1 MMKLGVS
8 IFLVFYLFAFFS
20 GLDGTVWFVSA
31 LLTIFLVYII
41 KYVTRTKNQNEYR
54 GVVKESN
61 DSLYTES
68 DNKGVSCIL
77 DLETTGFE
85 PEDSEIVEI
94 FILKIQD
101 GGIVDEFYSLFK
113 PNNRI
118 MNSNIHGITD
128 NKVKY
133 APKLKDKNDEIFEFV
148 GDSTLVGHNL
158 DNFDL
163 KFLNYHLNSQLKNKT
178 LDTLKLSRTVLGG
191 KVENHKLHTLAE
203 YFGIKPPTHSARDD
217 VMTTYEVYKKLISI
231 K

>member
-8 IFLVFYLFAFFS
+8 IFLVFYLFSFFS
-20 GLDGTVWFVSA
+20 GLDRTLWFVSA
-31 LLTIFLVYII
+31 LLTIFLVYKI

-85 PEDSEIVEI
+85 PADSEIVEI

-101 GGIVDEFYSLFK
+101 GEIVDEFYSLFK

-118 MNSNIHGITD
+118 MNSDI
-128 NKVKY
+128 
-133 APKLKDKNDEIFEFV
+133 LNDDI
-148 GDSTLVGHNL
+148 
-158 DNFDL
+158 
-163 KFLNYHLNSQLKNKT
+163 
-178 LDTLKLSRTVLGG
+178 
-191 KVENHKLHTLAE
+191 
-203 YFGIKPPTHSARDD
+203 
-217 VMTTYEVYKKLISI
+217 
-231 K
+231 

>member
-20 GLDGTVWFVSA
+20 GLNGTLWFVSA
-31 LLTIFLVYII
+31 LLTIFLVYKI

-85 PEDSEIVEI
+85 PEDSEIIEI

-101 GGIVDEFYSLFK
+101 GAIVDEFYSLFK
-113 PNNRI
+113 P
-118 MNSNIHGITD
+118 S
-128 NKVKY
+128 
-133 APKLKDKNDEIFEFV
+133 
-148 GDSTLVGHNL
+148 
-158 DNFDL
+158 
-163 KFLNYHLNSQLKNKT
+163 
-178 LDTLKLSRTVLGG
+178 
-191 KVENHKLHTLAE
+191 
-203 YFGIKPPTHSARDD
+203 
-217 VMTTYEVYKKLISI
+217 
-231 K
+231 